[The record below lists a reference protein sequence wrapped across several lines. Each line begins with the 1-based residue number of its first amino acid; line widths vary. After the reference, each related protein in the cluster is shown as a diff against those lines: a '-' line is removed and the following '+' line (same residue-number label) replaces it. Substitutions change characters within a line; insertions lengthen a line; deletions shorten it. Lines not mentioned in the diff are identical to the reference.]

1 MKSVMTVSEIT
12 KQIKQVL
19 ETGFDN
25 ISIIGEI
32 SGFKAH
38 VSGHWYF
45 NLKDANAVICCTMWK
60 GVNNYVF
67 FTPQDGMKVV
77 ISGRITVYPP
87 RGNYQVDVKSM
98 KPSGVGE
105 LQQAFELLKQKLSAE
120 GLFDIKNKK
129 PVRAFNKRIGI
140 VTAIDGAAFQDM
152 KSVAERRFPLVEI
165 LVCPT
170 QVQGAGAAE
179 NIVRNIAELNK
190 FNDIDVII
198 LARGG
203 GSIEDLWAFNEEIVA
218 RAIFSSKI
226 PVVTGVGHEIDF
238 TIADFVADR
247 RAPTP
252 SAAMEM
258 LTPDKEEFITYV
270 KEFDDNTFYQLKKML
285 KSKREKVENA
295 IYSYGF
301 RTPEGI
307 LKRNSQLIDNLL
319 YKIMQC
325 ADRTVLSKKN
335 RLALLAKSLESHDI
349 QRTLRK
355 GFVLVKQ
362 ESKFIV
368 RSGEFNKAIP
378 AELKFHDGEVK
389 VQASKE

>member
-1 MKSVMTVSEIT
+1 MKSVLTVSEIT
-12 KQIKQVL
+12 RQIKQVI
-19 ETGFDN
+19 ETEFEN

-45 NLKDANAVICCTMWK
+45 NLKDANAVIACTMWK

-67 FTPQDGMKVV
+67 FTPQDGMKV
-77 ISGRITVYPP
+77 IITGKITVYPP
-87 RGNYQVDVKSM
+87 RGNYQADVRSM
-98 KPSGVGE
+98 KPAGVGE
-105 LQQAFELLKQKLSAE
+105 LQQAFELLKQKLSEE
-120 GLFDIKNKK
+120 GLFDVQKKK
-129 PVRAFNKRIGI
+129 PVTSFNKKIGVI
-140 VTAIDGAAFQDM
+140 TAIDGAAFQDM

-165 LVCPT
+165 YVCPT
-170 QVQGAGAAE
+170 KVQGVGAAE
-179 NIVRNIAELNK
+179 NIVENIKELNK
-190 FNDIDVII
+190 LKDIDVII

-218 RAIFSSKI
+218 RAIFKSRI
-226 PVVTGVGHEIDF
+226 PIVTGVGHEIDF

-258 LTPDKEEFITYV
+258 LTPDKEEFITFV
-270 KEFDDNTFYQLKKML
+270 QEFENNAFDQLTEIL
-285 KSKREKVENA
+285 KSKKEKVDNA

-307 LKRNSQLIDNLL
+307 LKRNSQLVDNLL
-319 YKIMQC
+319 YKIMQS
-325 ADRTVLSKKN
+325 AGKIILIKNN
-335 RLALLAKSLESHDI
+335 RLALLAKSLESHDL
-349 QRTLRK
+349 QRTLKK

-362 ESKFIV
+362 DSKFIV
-368 RSGEFNKAIP
+368 RSEEFNKNVP
-378 AELKFHDGEVK
+378 ASLKFYDGEVK
-389 VQASKE
+389 VKTSE

>member
-1 MKSVMTVSEIT
+1 MKSVLTVSELT
-12 KQIKQVL
+12 KQIKQIL
-19 ETGFDN
+19 ETEFEN

-45 NLKDANAVICCTMWK
+45 NLKDANAVISCTMWK

-77 ISGRITVYPP
+77 ITGRITVYPP
-87 RGNYQVDVKSM
+87 RGNYQLDVRSM
-98 KPSGVGE
+98 KPDGVGE
-105 LQQAFELLKQKLSAE
+105 LQTAFELLKQKLSTE
-120 GLFDIKNKK
+120 GLFNIQNKK
-129 PVRAFNKRIGI
+129 PVKAFNKKIGI

-165 LVCPT
+165 FVCPT
-170 QVQGAGAAE
+170 KVQGAGAAE
-179 NIVRNIAELNK
+179 NIVENIRELNK
-190 FNDIDVII
+190 LKDLDVII

-218 RAIFSSKI
+218 RAIFSSRI
-226 PVVTGVGHEIDF
+226 PIVTGVGHEIDF

-258 LTPDKEEFITYV
+258 LTPDKEEFISFV
-270 KEFDDNTFYQLKKML
+270 REFENDAFNQLKKIL
-285 KSKREKVENA
+285 KSKKEKVDNS

-319 YKIMQC
+319 YRIMQC
-325 ADRTVLSKKN
+325 ADRTILIKNN
-335 RLALLAKSLESHDI
+335 RLALLAKSLESHDL
-349 QRTLRK
+349 QKTLKK

-362 ESKFIV
+362 DSKFIV
-368 RSGEFNKAIP
+368 RSEEFNKSVP
-378 AELKFHDGEVK
+378 ASLKFYDGNVK
-389 VQASKE
+389 VKAAE

>member
-1 MKSVMTVSEIT
+1 LKSVLTVSEIT
-12 KQIKQVL
+12 RQIKQVI
-19 ETGFDN
+19 ETEFEN

-45 NLKDANAVICCTMWK
+45 NLKDANAVIACTMWK

-67 FTPQDGMKVV
+67 FTPQDGMKV
-77 ISGRITVYPP
+77 IITGKITVYPP
-87 RGNYQVDVKSM
+87 RGNYQADVRSM
-98 KPSGVGE
+98 KPAGVGE
-105 LQQAFELLKQKLSAE
+105 LQQAFELLKQKLSEE
-120 GLFDIKNKK
+120 GLFDVQKKK
-129 PVRAFNKRIGI
+129 PVTSFNKKIGVI
-140 VTAIDGAAFQDM
+140 TAIDGAAFQDM

-165 LVCPT
+165 YVCPT
-170 QVQGAGAAE
+170 KVQGVGAAE
-179 NIVRNIAELNK
+179 NIVENIKELNK
-190 FNDIDVII
+190 LKDIDVII

-218 RAIFSSKI
+218 RAIFNSRI
-226 PVVTGVGHEIDF
+226 PIVTGVGHEIDF

-258 LTPDKEEFITYV
+258 LTPDKEEFITFV
-270 KEFDDNTFYQLKKML
+270 REFDNNAFDQLTEIL
-285 KSKREKVENA
+285 KSKKEKVDNA

-307 LKRNSQLIDNLL
+307 LKRNSQLVDNLL
-319 YKIMQC
+319 YKVMQS
-325 ADRTVLSKKN
+325 AEKIILIKNN
-335 RLALLAKSLESHDI
+335 RLALLAKSLESHDL
-349 QRTLRK
+349 QRTLKK

-362 ESKFIV
+362 DSKFIV
-368 RSGEFNKAIP
+368 RSEEFNKNVP
-378 AELKFHDGEVK
+378 ASLKFYDGEVK
-389 VQASKE
+389 VKGTEG

>member
-1 MKSVMTVSEIT
+1 MKSVLTVSEIT

-19 ETGFDN
+19 ETGFEN
-25 ISIIGEI
+25 ISIIGEL

-45 NLKDANAVICCTMWK
+45 NLKDANAIIACTMWK

-77 ISGRITVYPP
+77 ITGKITVYPP
-87 RGNYQVDVKSM
+87 RGNYQVDVRSM

-120 GLFDIKNKK
+120 GLFDLQKKK
-129 PVRAFNKRIGI
+129 PVKAFNKKIGI
-140 VTAIDGAAFQDM
+140 ITAIDGAAFQDM

-165 LVCPT
+165 FICPT
-170 QVQGAGAAE
+170 KVQGAGAAE
-179 NIVRNIAELNK
+179 NIVENIRELNK
-190 FNDIDVII
+190 FKDLDVII

-218 RAIFSSKI
+218 RAIYASKVPI
-226 PVVTGVGHEIDF
+226 VTGVGHEIDF
-238 TIADFVADR
+238 TIADFAADR

-258 LTPDKEEFITYV
+258 LTPDKVEFISYIR
-270 KEFDDNTFYQLKKML
+270 EFDDTVYDRMKKILKAK
-285 KSKREKVENA
+285 KEKVDNS

-307 LKRNSQLIDNLL
+307 LKRNSQLIDNLV
-319 YKIMQC
+319 YRIMQC
-325 ADRTVLSKKN
+325 ADRAILHKNN
-335 RLALLAKSLESHDI
+335 RLALLTKSLESHDL
-349 QRTLRK
+349 QRTLKK

-362 ESKFIV
+362 DSKFIV
-368 RSGEFNKAIP
+368 RSEDFNKSIP
-378 AELKFHDGEVK
+378 ASIKFYDGDLKVK
-389 VQASKE
+389 ISE

>member
-1 MKSVMTVSEIT
+1 MLTVSELT
-12 KQIKQVL
+12 KQIKQIL
-19 ETGFDN
+19 ETEFEN

-45 NLKDANAVICCTMWK
+45 NLKDANAVISCTMWK

-77 ISGRITVYPP
+77 ITGRITVYPP
-87 RGNYQVDVKSM
+87 RGNYQLDVRSM
-98 KPSGVGE
+98 KPDGVGE
-105 LQQAFELLKQKLSAE
+105 LQTAFELLKQKLSTE
-120 GLFDIKNKK
+120 GLFNIQNKK
-129 PVRAFNKRIGI
+129 PVKAFNKKIGI

-165 LVCPT
+165 FVCPT
-170 QVQGAGAAE
+170 KVQGAGAAE
-179 NIVRNIAELNK
+179 NIVENIRELNK
-190 FNDIDVII
+190 LKDLDVII

-218 RAIFSSKI
+218 RAIFSSRI
-226 PVVTGVGHEIDF
+226 PIVTGVGHEIDF

-258 LTPDKEEFITYV
+258 LTPDKEEFISFV
-270 KEFDDNTFYQLKKML
+270 REFENDAFNQLKKIL
-285 KSKREKVENA
+285 KSKKEKVDNS

-319 YKIMQC
+319 YRIMQC
-325 ADRTVLSKKN
+325 ADRTILIKNN
-335 RLALLAKSLESHDI
+335 RLALLAKSLESHDL
-349 QRTLRK
+349 QKTLKK

-362 ESKFIV
+362 DSKFIV
-368 RSGEFNKAIP
+368 RSEEFNKSVP
-378 AELKFHDGEVK
+378 ASLKFYDGNVK
-389 VQASKE
+389 VKAAE

>member
-1 MKSVMTVSEIT
+1 MKSVLTVSEIT

-19 ETGFDN
+19 ETGFEN

-45 NLKDANAVICCTMWK
+45 NLKDANAVIACTMWK

-77 ISGRITVYPP
+77 ITGRITVYPP
-87 RGNYQVDVKSM
+87 RGNYQVDVRSM
-98 KPSGVGE
+98 KPAGAGE

-120 GLFDIKNKK
+120 GLFDIQKKK
-129 PVRAFNKRIGI
+129 PVKAFNRKIGV

-165 LVCPT
+165 IVCPT
-170 QVQGAGAAE
+170 KVQGAGAAE
-179 NIVRNIAELNK
+179 NIVENIKELNK
-190 FNDIDVII
+190 HRDIDVII

-218 RAIFSSKI
+218 RAIFNSRI
-226 PVVTGVGHEIDF
+226 PIVTGVGHEIDF
-238 TIADFVADR
+238 TIADFAADR

-258 LTPDKEEFITYV
+258 LTPDKEEFISWIR
-270 KEFDDNTFYQLKKML
+270 EFDDNAFDQLKKIL
-285 KSKREKVENA
+285 KSKKEKVDNS
-295 IYSYGF
+295 INSYGF

-319 YKIMQC
+319 YKIMQRSE
-325 ADRTVLSKKN
+325 RTILIKKSRLELLS
-335 RLALLAKSLESHDI
+335 KSLESHDL
-349 QRTLRK
+349 QRTLKK

-362 ESKFIV
+362 DSKFIV
-368 RSGEFNKAIP
+368 RSEDFIKSEP
-378 AELKFHDGEVK
+378 ASLKFYDGDIKVK
-389 VQASKE
+389 ISE